1 MKGRRVFLVEDE
13 SMIRMMVADMLE
25 ELGHMIAAE
34 AGHLDR
40 AMELARSAEFDLALL
55 DVNVKGQMTFPVA
68 ELIQARGL
76 PFIVATG
83 YGAEGVPEQFRHHPV
98 LQKPSN

>member
-1 MKGRRVFLVEDE
+1 VLIGVGSRRRSAGQAIDLPNDRGVNLGRLFTFALRTFSRVVMKGRRVFLVEDE

-40 AMELARSAEFDLALL
+40 AMELARSAEFDRA
-55 DVNVKGQMTFPVA
+55 P
-68 ELIQARGL
+68 R
-76 PFIVATG
+76 P
-83 YGAEGVPEQFRHHPV
+83 
-98 LQKPSN
+98 